1 MFGQIRKEFSP
12 TRAVGIAASEQQ
24 LLISSP
30 TESADQRRYGE
41 DNLIARHD
49 IPFAMTSGRSFE
61 TEVTTRYVPAENG
74 ICKEIWWKKTS
85 KLFINLLSDKD
96 VSQMQLSHNNYVGR
110 KEVWMYNADF
120 PFLRVRGIN
129 LMEYIPLCI
138 DISRKNVKFSN
149 TTYILSFRDT
159 DYIFRIK

>member
-1 MFGQIRKEFSP
+1 MFIVMRKRNILLRVRLQEKYVMFGQIRKEFSP

-74 ICKEIWWKKTS
+74 ICKEI
-85 KLFINLLSDKD
+85 
-96 VSQMQLSHNNYVGR
+96 
-110 KEVWMYNADF
+110 
-120 PFLRVRGIN
+120 
-129 LMEYIPLCI
+129 
-138 DISRKNVKFSN
+138 
-149 TTYILSFRDT
+149 
-159 DYIFRIK
+159 